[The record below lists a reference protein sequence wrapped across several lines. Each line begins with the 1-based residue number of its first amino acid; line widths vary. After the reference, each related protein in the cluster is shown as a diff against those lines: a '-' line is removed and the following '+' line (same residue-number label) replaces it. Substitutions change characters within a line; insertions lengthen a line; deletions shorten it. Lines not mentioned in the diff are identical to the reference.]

1 MPKSW
6 FIMIIIFGLLFAAC
20 QPQNSSAVIPSPYP
34 SGDVPNGSTEPYP
47 APDTISEEKAME
59 NALQKASEIL
69 NVPRDKLKIQEVE
82 KRAWA
87 NACLEL
93 PQPDE
98 ACAEMIVSGYRI
110 HLLVDSKTVVIHTNQ
125 DGTTVRVVGAAP
137 MGDISEKVKIFL
149 MESLGVNES
158 QINILQIQEVEWP
171 DSCLGISQPDQMC
184 LQVITPGY
192 RILVEVQ
199 GKKVTLHTNRDG
211 SRILQA
217 KR

>member
-1 MPKSW
+1 MSKYW
-6 FIMIIIFGLLFAAC
+6 LTVIFLIAFLFSAC
-20 QPQNSSAVIPSPYP
+20 QPQPPSMNTPSPYP
-34 SGDVPNGSTEPYP
+34 SGDSPTPNDEPYP
-47 APDTISEEKAME
+47 PAETITEEQAVK
-59 NALQKASEIL
+59 NVLKKASEML
-69 NVPRDKLKIQEVE
+69 DLPEENLEIQDME
-82 KRAWA
+82 KREWA

-110 HLLVDSKTVVIHTNQ
+110 QLLANGQTIVIHTNH
-125 DGTTVRVVGAAP
+125 DGTNVRFAEEIP
-137 MGDISEKVKIFL
+137 MGDISEKVKSYILQNFN
-149 MESLGVNES
+149 VNES
-158 QINILQIQEVEWP
+158 QINILQIQDVEWP

-192 RILVEVQ
+192 RIIVEVQ
-199 GKKVTLHTNRDG
+199 GKKIILHANRDG